1 MGDTITPSTLAT
13 MVSAALA
20 LAGTVITGWL
30 LRGNTRLNARLQE
43 QSALAQRLQE
53 QEEAERT
60 KRLDREQQLDTQTQW
75 LLAQY
80 KADIEE
86 LRKQLDSVKQEYQ
99 KQLDALRAENA
110 DLKRRIVDLEHVQRA
125 GGGTAAAS

>member
-1 MGDTITPSTLAT
+1 

-75 LLAQY
+75 LVAQY

-99 KQLDALRAENA
+99 AQLDALRAENA
-110 DLKRRIVDLEHVQRA
+110 DLKRRIVELEHVQRA
-125 GGGTAAAS
+125 GGTAAAS

>member
-75 LLAQY
+75 LVAQY
-80 KADIEE
+80 KADIADLKE
-86 LRKQLDSVKQEYQ
+86 QLAAVKREYQ
-99 KQLDALRAENA
+99 TQLDALRAENVE
-110 DLKRRIVDLEHVQRA
+110 LKRRIVELEHVQRA
-125 GGGTAAAS
+125 GGTAAAS

>member
-1 MGDTITPSTLAT
+1 MGDTVTPSTLAT

-20 LAGTVITGWL
+20 LAGTIITGWL

-53 QEEAERT
+53 QEDAAGAA
-60 KRLDREQQLDTQTQW
+60 RLAREQQLDTQTQW

-80 KADIEE
+80 RQDIEE
-86 LRKQLDSVKQEYQ
+86 LRKQLDSVKREYQ
-99 KQLDALRAENA
+99 AQLDALRAENA

-125 GGGTAAAS
+125 GGTAAAS

>member
-53 QEEAERT
+53 QEDAADAA
-60 KRLDREQQLDTQTQW
+60 RLAREQQLDTQTQW

-80 KADIEE
+80 RQDIEE
-86 LRKQLDSVKQEYQ
+86 LRKQLDSVKREYQ
-99 KQLDALRAENA
+99 AQLDALRAENA